1 MFGIV
6 CNFKNLIVRILQVQ
20 LFKCHELTDQADNFL
35 RVKELLWAN
44 LVYVCTVCKPNAQ
57 TVPNMG
63 LRSSAWVHAADPL
76 YRFNAFQT
84 ATCGKLLLS
93 LHKDDITTLGW
104 RWATELM
111 ATTFLDLRKGS
122 KVSFSLS
129 LDQSTNH
136 TNYTIHPANSS
147 SVGGNVVREGQMHHF
162 FRNSLNLCTGLC
174 NTHQYIDL
182 ISDAQ
187 ALVLKRKTGIFLLY
201 TFQIFL
207 SNMPYR

>member
-93 LHKDDITTLGW
+93 LHKDDISTLG
-104 RWATELM
+104 RRRPTELM
-111 ATTFLDLRKGS
+111 TTTFLNHRKGS
-122 KVSFSLS
+122 KVFYRSA
-129 LDQSTNH
+129 STNLP
-136 TNYTIHPANSS
+136 TIPIIPHIRQIHSS
-147 SVGGNVVREGQMHHF
+147 PVDGDVVREAQMHHVF
-162 FRNSLNLCTGLC
+162 SNSPN
-174 NTHQYIDL
+174 
-182 ISDAQ
+182 
-187 ALVLKRKTGIFLLY
+187 
-201 TFQIFL
+201 L
-207 SNMPYR
+207 SNWQYPPI